1 MFRNRI
7 KNFLLYLIRRYQETG
22 GGMRWFG
29 IDCNFQPSCS
39 AYTYQAI
46 ERFGIKRGCILGFER
61 ICRCSAKDSF
71 CKCIESVPESIAGV
85 KSR

>member
-1 MFRNRI
+1 MF
-7 KNFLLYLIRRYQETG
+7 KKFVLFLIVRYQNTG

-46 ERFGIKRGCILGFER
+46 DRFGLKMGLVLGFDHIR
-61 ICRCSAKDSF
+61 RCSSKDSI
-71 CKCIESVPESIAGV
+71 CKCFESVPESLADV